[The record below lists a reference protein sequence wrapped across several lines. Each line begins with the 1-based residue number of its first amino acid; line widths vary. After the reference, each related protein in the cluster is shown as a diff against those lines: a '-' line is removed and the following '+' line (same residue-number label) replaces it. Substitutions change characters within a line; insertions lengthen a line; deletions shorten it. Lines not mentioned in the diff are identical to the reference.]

1 MPTATLYPLLIEP
14 QEREA
19 IWGGH
24 ALVER
29 YGKHAAPTAKIGES
43 WECWDDNRVLNG
55 LYAGATLASLRSE
68 LGNALTGH
76 ADPAAPFPLLTK
88 IIDARHSLSVQVHP
102 GDEYAQRV
110 EQQPVGKTECWYVL
124 EAAEH
129 AKIVLGWN
137 RDTARGEYLER
148 ARDGSLDALLRH
160 VDVKPGD
167 VFHLPA
173 GTLHAIGAGIVLF
186 EVQQPSDLTYRIYD
200 FNRLGPDGNPRA
212 LHVDKAADVLD
223 YHESHAGA
231 LASLEYRLAGLKRAT
246 LVAERNFIVERVSL
260 DDEVRGLDLDGSP
273 LVVFALGAPVELESH
288 GTAVRLEPY
297 QTAVLPAGLETVM
310 VKSIGDDATILTA
323 ERPAD
328 RETIE
333 RRFSRAAV
341 PLHESTAFLAQF

>member
-1 MPTATLYPLLIEP
+1 MPAATLYPLLIEP

-29 YGKHAAPTAKIGES
+29 YGKQAPPTVKIGES
-43 WECWDDNRVLNG
+43 WECWDDNRILNG
-55 LYAGATLASLRSE
+55 LYAGATLASLRGE

-76 ADPAAPFPLLTK
+76 ADVAAPFPLLTK

-110 EQQPVGKTECWYVL
+110 EHQPVGKTECWYVL

-148 ARDGSLDALLRH
+148 VKDGSLDALLRH
-160 VDVKPGD
+160 VNVKPGD

-200 FNRLGPDGNPRA
+200 FNRLGPDGKPRA

-223 YHESHAGA
+223 YRESHAGA
-231 LASLEYRLAGLKRAT
+231 LTSLEYRLAGLKRTT
-246 LVAERNFIVERVSL
+246 LVAERNFIVERVTL
-260 DDEVRGLDLDGSP
+260 DDEPRGLDLDGSA
-273 LVVFALGAPVELESH
+273 LVVLALGSPVELEAH

-310 VKSIGDDATILTA
+310 ARAIGDDAAMLTA

-328 RETIE
+328 REAIE

-341 PLHESTAFLAQF
+341 PLNESTTFLAQF